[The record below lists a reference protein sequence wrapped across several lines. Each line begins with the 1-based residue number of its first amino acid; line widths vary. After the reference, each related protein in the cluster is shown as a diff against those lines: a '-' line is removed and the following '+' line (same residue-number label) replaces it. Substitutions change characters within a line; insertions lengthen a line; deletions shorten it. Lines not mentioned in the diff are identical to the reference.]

1 VTAVV
6 YRLRS
11 DLRHGWRSL
20 VMIALLVGLSGGA
33 VLAALG
39 AARRTDTAF
48 ARMRDATH
56 AWDVMINPNNGSE
69 SQLTMAMLRGLP
81 GVERIAREDGIV
93 LYPSFVRSVP
103 DAFNLPPVMV
113 EDQGAGDTIGRPVI
127 TAGHLPAA
135 NDADGVFVDRGFAQR
150 MGLHVGQSFHFVV
163 LTPALLQQLQTAT
176 SEAAAEALVRNAPA
190 SLQGTARIEGIGV
203 TQDGVVVNPGYA
215 PGGFMFTPAFRVAH
229 PDQVNPYW
237 GAMVR
242 LKPGVDVDTFTARVR
257 ALVPDESIAFERAS
271 AVTADV
277 KDTTRPEVM
286 ALEAFAAMAALLGLV
301 VVAQA
306 LSRRMQLD
314 AHANATLAA
323 IGTTRRERTAV
334 AMAKAALAIAL
345 GAIVAMGIAV
355 AASPLGPVGAVR
367 VVEVHPG
374 VLIDWPVLLIGA
386 LAIVAVGSALAALPA
401 WRSSRVSAAEPIT
414 PRSRLAA
421 AVTTAGGSLT
431 AAIGV
436 RFALDRGAG
445 RTPVPVRTTLLAAAT
460 AVALVTSVVVF
471 SGSLDHLLATPRLY
485 GSAWDGQIALDNLN
499 TPAGFN
505 DLDPSALEPIKAQ
518 FVDVADHS
526 GSVADSALFQ
536 VGEVKSGT
544 TAIPA
549 IGYAPSLHGI
559 GPTIAEGRAP
569 AAPDEVA
576 LGATTMARLHTRIG
590 ATIELA
596 EHEQG
601 PSRPVTVVGRSVL
614 PGLAPYPGSDKTG
627 LGVGALLSQAGW
639 QQFSTDFQ
647 KTEYVFRW
655 APHASVTTLTRTFTQ
670 QMPSQL
676 PLTVDPINHPAGVV
690 SVQRLRSTPTL
701 LASLVA
707 LLLAAAVANALVV
720 TVRRRRRELAVLCT
734 LGFSRGQI
742 LRTVLWQATTVGC
755 VAAALGIPA
764 GIIIGRWTWTLL
776 AHHIGTL
783 AVPIVPAIDLL
794 GVAAAVVVLAN
805 LVAFA
810 PGARAGRRPGPA
822 LRTE

>member
-1 VTAVV
+1 MV
-6 YRLRS
+6 
-11 DLRHGWRSL
+11 DW
-20 VMIALLVGLSGGA
+20 A
-33 VLAALG
+33 VL
-39 AARRTDTAF
+39 
-48 ARMRDATH
+48 
-56 AWDVMINPNNGSE
+56 
-69 SQLTMAMLRGLP
+69 LT
-81 GVERIAREDGIV
+81 
-93 LYPSFVRSVP
+93 
-103 DAFNLPPVMV
+103 
-113 EDQGAGDTIGRPVI
+113 
-127 TAGHLPAA
+127 
-135 NDADGVFVDRGFAQR
+135 GVFV
-150 MGLHVGQSFHFVV
+150 
-163 LTPALLQQLQTAT
+163 
-176 SEAAAEALVRNAPA
+176 
-190 SLQGTARIEGIGV
+190 
-203 TQDGVVVNPGYA
+203 
-215 PGGFMFTPAFRVAH
+215 
-229 PDQVNPYW
+229 
-237 GAMVR
+237 
-242 LKPGVDVDTFTARVR
+242 
-257 ALVPDESIAFERAS
+257 
-271 AVTADV
+271 
-277 KDTTRPEVM
+277 
-286 ALEAFAAMAALLGLV
+286 
-301 VVAQA
+301 
-306 LSRRMQLD
+306 
-314 AHANATLAA
+314 
-323 IGTTRRERTAV
+323 
-334 AMAKAALAIAL
+334 
-345 GAIVAMGIAV
+345 IVAAGI
-355 AASPLGPVGAVR
+355 
-367 VVEVHPG
+367 
-374 VLIDWPVLLIGA
+374 
-386 LAIVAVGSALAALPA
+386 ALAALPA
-401 WRSSRVSAAEPIT
+401 WRSSRVSATEPTT
-414 PRSRLAA
+414 PPSRLAA
-421 AVTTAGGSLT
+421 FVTTAGGSLT

-505 DLDPSALEPIKAQ
+505 DLDPSALDPIKAQ

-559 GPTIAEGRAP
+559 GPTIAEGHAP
-569 AAPDEVA
+569 TAPDEVA

-601 PSRPVTVVGRSVL
+601 PNHPVRVVGRSVL

-639 QQFSTDFQ
+639 KQFSTDFQ

-655 APHASVTTLTRTFTQ
+655 APRASVGTLTRTFAQ

-720 TVRRRRRELAVLCT
+720 TVRRRRRELAVLST

-755 VAAALGIPA
+755 VAPRSGSPPGSSSAVGPGPCSLTTSARSPCRSCRPSTCSASPPRSSFSPTSSPSPPA
-764 GIIIGRWTWTLL
+764 R
-776 AHHIGTL
+776 
-783 AVPIVPAIDLL
+783 
-794 GVAAAVVVLAN
+794 VLAAGP
-805 LVAFA
+805 VRHY
-810 PGARAGRRPGPA
+810 GRSERTTAGRRLCPA
-822 LRTE
+822 MTRDRRTCRPRDVDAEPVVVARETFPSSGRRTRAEARMIRPAPPARRNGSPTNT